1 MENAKIA
8 PTTNTSGEISVVQ
21 GKIQH
26 LLVLG
31 NTLIQLENLTSNN
44 RLYFPEAMVAENGV
58 IISNSLYG
66 SSLWEKVDNLNT
78 QIYGSPCYKFGFDSK
93 RNLPYIEFPEW
104 ISDIIGDG
112 LIVDYVVT
120 QGEIGN
126 VAAKELINIKKRT
139 VLSQNGQ
146 VIDDEIDNADIRVTN
161 LSAAVSGSNPE
172 TLDQSYLGFKKIIGT
187 FDTLVTCRDYAN
199 VIYNMLNQT
208 TGTPLVS
215 NVQVADRRTDI
226 NYACDVVTYDVA
238 AGSIVESVPFKD
250 DITPFDL
257 TIYPFRPITNTT
269 FSAIN
274 SKNRWL

>member
-93 RNLPYIEFPEW
+93 
-104 ISDIIGDG
+104 
-112 LIVDYVVT
+112 
-120 QGEIGN
+120 
-126 VAAKELINIKKRT
+126 KKSS
-139 VLSQNGQ
+139 L
-146 VIDDEIDNADIRVTN
+146 
-161 LSAAVSGSNPE
+161 
-172 TLDQSYLGFKKIIGT
+172 Y
-187 FDTLVTCRDYAN
+187 
-199 VIYNMLNQT
+199 
-208 TGTPLVS
+208 
-215 NVQVADRRTDI
+215 
-226 NYACDVVTYDVA
+226 
-238 AGSIVESVPFKD
+238 
-250 DITPFDL
+250 
-257 TIYPFRPITNTT
+257 
-269 FSAIN
+269 
-274 SKNRWL
+274 

>member
-1 MENAKIA
+1 M
-8 PTTNTSGEISVVQ
+8 
-21 GKIQH
+21 
-26 LLVLG
+26 
-31 NTLIQLENLTSNN
+31 
-44 RLYFPEAMVAENGV
+44 
-58 IISNSLYG
+58 
-66 SSLWEKVDNLNT
+66 
-78 QIYGSPCYKFGFDSK
+78 
-93 RNLPYIEFPEW
+93 
-104 ISDIIGDG
+104 
-112 LIVDYVVT
+112 
-120 QGEIGN
+120 
-126 VAAKELINIKKRT
+126 
-139 VLSQNGQ
+139 
-146 VIDDEIDNADIRVTN
+146 TN

-199 VIYNMLNQT
+199 VIYNMLTKQP
-208 TGTPLVS
+208 GTPLVS

-274 SKNRWL
+274 SKTDGYNNSFKLLPQDKINAIKHKQIQIYIKNLSHTYKTLADEDIVSIQLYYDLTATISTTAKVNILTMDIIANV